1 MRFHHHHSR
10 IQHSLELVLHR
21 NRRRKELELR
31 NRRHMV
37 QELVLRIRRHMILE
51 LVLRIRRRIR
61 RHSFRHGYQ
70 FVREDDLASLER
82 H

>member
-37 QELVLRIRRHMILE
+37 QELVLRIRRH
-51 LVLRIRRRIR
+51 
-61 RHSFRHGYQ
+61 SFRHGYQ